1 MTCCGSPPFSPLHN
15 PVTPVTEDSAWWQ
28 VFKAATDAAGLQI
41 STGIFPAATDSRH
54 IRALGYPAFGFS
66 PMARTP
72 ILLHDHDEYLGRDVF
87 VHGVCVCVCVCVCVF
102 VRVCVRAI
110 VFWLVWVLS
119 SHPFSARYLCVR
131 SHLAALV
138 QQQSVIK
145 R

>member
-87 VHGVCVCVCVCVCVF
+87 VHGVCVCVCVCACVCLCVF
-102 VRVCVRAI
+102 VCAQLCFGWCGYSHRTPSRPGISVYEAI
-110 VFWLVWVLS
+110 L
-119 SHPFSARYLCVR
+119 P
-131 SHLAALV
+131 HLFNSKV
-138 QQQSVIK
+138 
-145 R
+145 